1 MSETQVSPD
10 TKRRTGPKTERGR
23 RHSSRNA
30 LRHGLSTPI
39 ECDPHYSTLVDPLAR
54 AILGDDVN
62 PAHQGRA
69 RKVAQALLEV
79 DRLRRFAEPVGP
91 PARTAL
97 RPSSVESAR
106 PLGAPEASSR
116 YLSRAYGRL
125 RSNVRRLDEA
135 QWGAHASFHGK
146 PNGIAPI
153 DFNFD
158 IEIPEHE
165 Q

>member
-1 MSETQVSPD
+1 MSETQGSTG

-54 AILGDDVN
+54 AVLGDDVN
-62 PAHQGRA
+62 PAHLGRA

-79 DRLRRFAEPVGP
+79 DRLRRFAEPAGHRVG
-91 PARTAL
+91 TAS
-97 RPSSVESAR
+97 RQSSVESAR
-106 PLGAPEASSR
+106 AEASSR

-125 RSNVRRLDEA
+125 RSSVRRLDEA
-135 QWGAHASFHGK
+135 QWGAHASFDGK
-146 PNGIAPI
+146 LNGIAPI

-158 IEIPEHE
+158 TRIPDDE

>member
-1 MSETQVSPD
+1 MSETRVSTG

-54 AILGDDVN
+54 AILGDDVY
-62 PAHQGRA
+62 PAHLSRA

-79 DRLRRFAEPVGP
+79 DRLRRFAEPAGHRVG
-91 PARTAL
+91 TAS
-97 RPSSVESAR
+97 RQSSVESAR
-106 PLGAPEASSR
+106 ALGAPEASSR

-125 RSNVRRLDEA
+125 RSSVRRLDEA
-135 QWGAHASFHGK
+135 QWAAHASFHGK

>member
-1 MSETQVSPD
+1 MSETRVSTG

-54 AILGDDVN
+54 AILGDDVY
-62 PAHQGRA
+62 PAHLSRA

-79 DRLRRFAEPVGP
+79 DRLRRFAEPAGHRVG
-91 PARTAL
+91 TAS
-97 RPSSVESAR
+97 RQSSVESAR
-106 PLGAPEASSR
+106 AEASSR

-125 RSNVRRLDEA
+125 RSSVRRLDEA
-135 QWGAHASFHGK
+135 QWAARASFHGK

-158 IEIPEHE
+158 TQIPEHE

>member
-1 MSETQVSPD
+1 MSETRVSTG

-54 AILGDDVN
+54 AILGDDVY
-62 PAHQGRA
+62 PAHLSRA

-79 DRLRRFAEPVGP
+79 DRLRRFAEPAGHRVG
-91 PARTAL
+91 TAS
-97 RPSSVESAR
+97 RQSSVESAR
-106 PLGAPEASSR
+106 AEASSR

-125 RSNVRRLDEA
+125 RSSVRRLDEA

-158 IEIPEHE
+158 TQIPEHE

>member
-1 MSETQVSPD
+1 MSETQVSPGN
-10 TKRRTGPKTERGR
+10 KRRTGPKTERGR

-62 PAHQGRA
+62 PAHLGRA

-79 DRLRRFAEPVGP
+79 DRLRRFAEPVGH
-91 PARTAL
+91 PAGTAL
-97 RPSSVESAR
+97 RPSSVENAR
-106 PLGAPEASSR
+106 ALGAPEASSR

-125 RSNVRRLDEA
+125 RSSVRRLDEA
-135 QWGAHASFHGK
+135 QWGAHASFSERL
-146 PNGIAPI
+146 NGIAPI

-158 IEIPEHE
+158 TEIPEYE

>member
-1 MSETQVSPD
+1 MIKNQNPGG
-10 TKRRTGPKTERGR
+10 TKRRTGPKTERGK

-39 ECDPHYSTLVDPLAR
+39 EYDPHYLTLIDPLSR

-62 PAHQGRA
+62 PAHLPRA

-79 DRLRRFAEPVGP
+79 DRLRRFAVQGGH

-97 RPSSVESAR
+97 RQSYAESSLAR
-106 PLGAPEASSR
+106 GAPEASSR

-125 RSNVRRLDEA
+125 RSSIKRLDEA
-135 QWGAHASFHGK
+135 QWRAHASIH
-146 PNGIAPI
+146 PRPDGIAPI
-153 DFNFD
+153 EVDLS
-158 IEIPEHE
+158 

>member
-1 MSETQVSPD
+1 MKVIENQNPD
-10 TKRRTGPKTERGR
+10 GTKRRTGPKTERGR

-39 ECDPHYSTLVDPLAR
+39 ECDPHYSTLIDPLSR

-62 PAHQGRA
+62 PAHLPRA

-79 DRLRRFAEPVGP
+79 DRLRRFAKPVP
-91 PARTAL
+91 HQL
-97 RPSSVESAR
+97 
-106 PLGAPEASSR
+106 LGDRVLPQVTSEASRR

-125 RSNVRRLDEA
+125 RSSIKRLDDA
-135 QWGAHASFHGK
+135 QWRACAFSHRKH
-146 PNGIAPI
+146 NDIAPI
-153 DFNFD
+153 
-158 IEIPEHE
+158 EIDLN

>member
-1 MSETQVSPD
+1 MKVIENQNPD
-10 TKRRTGPKTERGR
+10 GTKRQTGPKTERGK

-39 ECDPHYSTLVDPLAR
+39 ECDPHYLTLIDPLSR

-62 PAHQGRA
+62 PAHLPRA

-79 DRLRRFAEPVGP
+79 DRLRRFVIPAPHQSLGGRAP
-91 PARTAL
+91 PQMT
-97 RPSSVESAR
+97 SD
-106 PLGAPEASSR
+106 ASRR

-125 RSNVRRLDEA
+125 RSSIKRLDEA
-135 QWGAHASFHGK
+135 QWRAHASPHRR
-146 PNGIAPI
+146 PDGIAPI
-153 DFNFD
+153 
-158 IEIPEHE
+158 EIDLS

>member
-1 MSETQVSPD
+1 MSETQVSTD

-54 AILGDDVN
+54 AILGDDVY
-62 PAHQGRA
+62 PAHLSRA

-79 DRLRRFAEPVGP
+79 DRLRRFAEPAGHRVG
-91 PARTAL
+91 TAS
-97 RPSSVESAR
+97 RQSSVESAR
-106 PLGAPEASSR
+106 ALGAPEASSR

-125 RSNVRRLDEA
+125 RSSVRRLDEA
-135 QWGAHASFHGK
+135 QWAAHASFHGK

-158 IEIPEHE
+158 TQIPDHE